1 MGTQEF
7 ITICTEE
14 EASVHTDD
22 MNRLPLCYKQYS
34 SEEAEKILNEAKGWE
49 ILYTWSQGSD
59 YGYSMSNSDSGSHT
73 EEIKANH
80 ILVENGSFA
89 GIVMRSEG
97 SAFNKR
103 MEVYDDLTTALVRN
117 YKGEP
122 LLCARGGTSFSSDDH
137 ESWDTFQYY
146 LQPKATATEHLKQE
160 KQ

>member
-1 MGTQEF
+1 MRNVWTQEF

-14 EASVHTDD
+14 EASVHTAD
-22 MNRLPLCYKQYS
+22 MKHLPLCYKQYP

-59 YGYSMSNSDSGSHT
+59 YGYDMRHVKRGSHT

-97 SAFNKR
+97 AAFNKR
-103 MEVYDDLTTALVRN
+103 MEVYNDLTSALVRN
-117 YKGEP
+117 YQGEP
-122 LLCARGGTSFSSDDH
+122 LRCAFGGTSFSSDDH
-137 ESWDTFQYY
+137 ESWDTYQYY
-146 LQPKATATEHLKQE
+146 LQQKQ
-160 KQ
+160 